1 MAEVTAVK
9 FPLEEVSD
17 RCESLMEFSAVPSVR
32 DKTVQL
38 QSQYSILVSG
48 VQVFD

>member
-1 MAEVTAVK
+1 MTEVQSLK

-17 RCESLMEFSAVPSVR
+17 KCESLMEFSAVPSVR

-38 QSQYSILVSG
+38 QTQYSVLVSG
-48 VQVFD
+48 VQV